1 MRVARKYER
10 GLRGLAVLDGSDGQ
24 VLSVLHW
31 PLTKGQARRA
41 WRGSPHYKD
50 ACDCLIHF
58 DKVRAGGQHN
68 ARRVRYDGRNYYVRY
83 GTLAD
88 GTPRK
93 VWIDGPLLADVLR
106 VVTCVYG
113 VRGRK
118 DDRDENSA

>member
-1 MRVARKYER
+1 MARKYER

-24 VLSVLHW
+24 VSSVLHW

-58 DKVRAGGQHN
+58 DRVRAGGQHN
-68 ARRVRYDGRNYYVRY
+68 ARRVRYDGRNYYVRH
-83 GTLAD
+83 GTLSD

-113 VRGRK
+113 VRGQK
-118 DDRDENSA
+118 DDRDENSS

>member
-1 MRVARKYER
+1 MGLRVARKYER
-10 GLRGLAVLDGSDGQ
+10 GLRCLAVLDGSDGQ

-58 DKVRAGGQHN
+58 DRVRAGGQHN
-68 ARRVRYDGRNYYVRY
+68 ARRVRYDGRNYYVTIRNV
-83 GTLAD
+83 
-88 GTPRK
+88 K

-113 VRGRK
+113 VRGQKRK
-118 DDRDENSA
+118 EDENSS

>member
-1 MRVARKYER
+1 MRRYDKGYR
-10 GLRGLAVLDGSDGQ
+10 GLSVLDGSEGQ

-31 PLTKGQARRA
+31 PLTQAQARRA
-41 WRGSPHYKD
+41 WRGSLHYRD

-68 ARRVRYDGRNYYVRY
+68 ARRVRYDGRNYYVRH
-83 GTLAD
+83 GTLPD

-113 VRGRK
+113 VRGQKRK
-118 DDRDENSA
+118 EDENIS

>member
-1 MRVARKYER
+1 MAYRKDAMLMPEVLTGRAGEVYHVSQWPLREAQMVRARK
-10 GLRGLAVLDGSDGQ
+10 G
-24 VLSVLHW
+24 H
-31 PLTKGQARRA
+31 AR
-41 WRGSPHYKD
+41 YQDVCD
-50 ACDCLIHF
+50 AMIHF
-58 DKVRAGGQHN
+58 DQIVAGGQHN

-83 GTLAD
+83 GTLSD

>member
-10 GLRGLAVLDGSDGQ
+10 GLRGLAVLDGSEGQ

-31 PLTKGQARRA
+31 PLTNGQARRA
-41 WRGSPHYKD
+41 WRGSPHYRD

-68 ARRVRYDGRNYYVRY
+68 ARRVRYDGRNYYVTIRNV
-83 GTLAD
+83 
-88 GTPRK
+88 K
-93 VWIDGPLLADVLR
+93 VWIDGDLLARVLR

>member
-1 MRVARKYER
+1 MAYRKDAMLMPE
-10 GLRGLAVLDGSDGQ
+10 VLTGRAGE
-24 VLSVLHW
+24 VMSVSQW
-31 PLTKGQARRA
+31 PLREAQMVRA
-41 WRGSPHYKD
+41 WKGHARYKD
-50 ACDCLIHF
+50 VCDAIIHF
-58 DKVRAGGQHN
+58 DQIVAGGKHN

-113 VRGRK
+113 VRGQKRK
-118 DDRDENSA
+118 EDENSS

>member
-1 MRVARKYER
+1 MARKYK
-10 GLRGLAVLDGSDGQ
+10 RGLAGLDVLTGAPGE

-31 PLTKGQARRA
+31 PLTKAQARRA
-41 WRGSPHYKD
+41 WRGSPHYLD

-58 DKVRAGGQHN
+58 DGIRLGGRHN
-68 ARRVRYDGRNYYVRY
+68 ARRVRYDGRNYYVRI
-83 GTLAD
+83 GSMDD

-113 VRGRK
+113 VRGQKRK
-118 DDRDENSA
+118 EDENSS

>member
-58 DKVRAGGQHN
+58 DRVRAGGQHN
-68 ARRVRYDGRNYYVRY
+68 ARRVRYDGRNYYVTIRNV
-83 GTLAD
+83 
-88 GTPRK
+88 K

-113 VRGRK
+113 VRGQKRK
-118 DDRDENSA
+118 EDENSA

>member
-31 PLTKGQARRA
+31 PLTKAQARRA
-41 WRGSPHYKD
+41 WRGSLHYRD

-93 VWIDGPLLADVLR
+93 VWIDGDLLARVLR

-113 VRGRK
+113 VRGQKRK
-118 DDRDENSA
+118 EDENSS